1 MSSLNNLL
9 TNQKL
14 FMSVIE
20 TAQGEMSEAQ
30 SLELKTLEQ
39 ELVKK
44 PDAIAGV
51 LDNFESSIELLSKK
65 KKEIDAALKS
75 LKAQYER
82 LEQYTIDSLLNA
94 NLVEL
99 EGNEIVLKISPTAG
113 ELEIT
118 DQAQAEKLYGVE
130 EITIKVSKDA
140 IKKDLNSGVDLG
152 VAKIKQNYSLK
163 RRIIRSKK

>member
-14 FMSVIE
+14 FLSVAE
-20 TAQGEMSEAQ
+20 AAQGELTEEQA
-30 SLELKTLEQ
+30 LELATLEQ

-44 PDAIAGV
+44 PEAIAGV

-65 KKEIDAALKS
+65 KKEIDTALKS

-99 EGNEIVLKISPTAG
+99 EGSEIVLKLSKTAG
-113 ELEIT
+113 ELVIT
-118 DQAQAEKLYGVE
+118 DMDAAKILYGE
-130 EITIKVSKDA
+130 TKTEIVVSKDR
-140 IKKDLNSGVDLG
+140 IKSDMKAGVQLG
-152 VAKIKQNYSLK
+152 CAVIKEGYSL
-163 RRIIRSKK
+163 RRKVKK